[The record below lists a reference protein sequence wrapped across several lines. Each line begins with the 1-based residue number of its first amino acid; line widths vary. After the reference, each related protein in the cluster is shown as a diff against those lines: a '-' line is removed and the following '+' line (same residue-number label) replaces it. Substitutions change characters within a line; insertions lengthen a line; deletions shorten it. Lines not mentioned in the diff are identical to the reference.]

1 MCKKKKIGNIFINV
15 FNSRQ
20 AVADALDRRIKNKQ
34 KVNLYFLNDHGFNIA
49 QRDEQYRDIL
59 NRADYL
65 LNDGIGIKLGAKV
78 WGISL
83 KQNLNGTD
91 LIPIILKRCEAN
103 NIAVFLLGSSETAV
117 RVAAHQIGRMYG
129 HLRIAGFHHGYFTS
143 PHAMLQQINASGAG
157 VLIVGMGMPLQEK
170 FIDTYSDELQPSLRI
185 AGGGYIDFASGM
197 KPRAPKLIRRL
208 NLEWL
213 FRMILEPKRLWKR
226 NVIGHLAF
234 FIRIFSLK
242 YRSNR

>member
-1 MCKKKKIGNIFINV
+1 M
-15 FNSRQ
+15 
-20 AVADALDRRIKNKQ
+20 A
-34 KVNLYFLNDHGFNIA
+34 
-49 QRDEQYRDIL
+49 
-59 NRADYL
+59 
-65 LNDGIGIKLGAKV
+65 
-78 WGISL
+78 
-83 KQNLNGTD
+83 
-91 LIPIILKRCEAN
+91 
-103 NIAVFLLGSSETAV
+103 
-117 RVAAHQIGRMYG
+117 
-129 HLRIAGFHHGYFTS
+129 S
-143 PHAMLQQINASGAG
+143 PHTMLQQINASGAG